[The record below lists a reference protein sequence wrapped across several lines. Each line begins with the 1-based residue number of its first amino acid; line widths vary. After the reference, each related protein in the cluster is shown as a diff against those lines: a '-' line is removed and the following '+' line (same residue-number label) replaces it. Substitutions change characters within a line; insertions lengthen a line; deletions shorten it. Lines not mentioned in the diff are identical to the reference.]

1 MEYFKNIIDII
12 KPQGIIDIIQNQVTI
27 KNNGIELIHIVENKH
42 FVIQS
47 TDCHSFHILRLIA
60 NKIGIV
66 KDTWIRDTII
76 ISNELISEYFIF
88 LKEIFQINFY
98 DYCTI
103 CGIKHDKLGLSYITT
118 CNNTNCITKLYHYPN
133 SNKITDFYKSDSTT
147 LILLI
152 KTLLSTLNHPKV
164 DKIFNPLPLI
174 YSLTDIKSLI
184 PQVPKNLLENKLD
197 ELIQNI
203 SESYD
208 DFYLWKKLDNNL
220 VYALLINA
228 ISNNYYSMYSY
239 RDLVNHDLK
248 KKIIFKDDTTDVLD
262 IEYFNINYS
271 TEIENNIKSKLDDKL
286 KYYYLYHGSPFH
298 CWYSIIKNGLKVM
311 SQTEFMTTGAVY
323 GNGIYLSDQ
332 LQTSCG
338 YARQTP
344 PFNYSMIGLFQI
356 IENPEI
362 HKKTNGIFVV
372 PDEKKLILRT
382 LIKFNKPLISQ
393 IVYNQLNDYF
403 IKQRCIDKNISDIN
417 LIALKNKRLSA
428 ELKLIEKNPEKFKVV
443 SCSDELEMPWI
454 IEIYVSSLIYK
465 LQLQFHNYPLYPP
478 LCKMV
483 DFKQNPKGIID
494 NENKINIQILELGKW
509 SISNKIIEVL
519 NIIQIF
525 LENSY

>member
-12 KPQGIIDIIQNQVTI
+12 KPQGTIDISQNQITI
-27 KNNGIELIHIVENKH
+27 KNNDIELIHIVGNKH
-42 FVIQS
+42 FIIQV
-47 TDCHSFHILRLIA
+47 TDYQSFHILRLIV

-66 KDTWIRDTII
+66 KDTWIHDTIN
-76 ISNELISEYFIF
+76 ISNELISEYFIC

-118 CNNTNCITKLYHYPN
+118 CNNSNCITKLYHYPY

-152 KTLLSTLNHPKV
+152 KTLLSALNHPKL
-164 DKIFNPLPLI
+164 DEIFTSLPLI
-174 YSLTDIKSLI
+174 YSLTDIKTLI
-184 PQVPKNLLENKLD
+184 HQIPKNLLENKLD
-197 ELIQNI
+197 ELIKNI

-248 KKIIFKDDTTDVLD
+248 KKIIFKDDATDVLD
-262 IEYFNINYS
+262 VEYFNINYS

-311 SQTEFMTTGAVY
+311 SQTAFMTSGAAH

-332 LQTSCG
+332 LQMSYG
-338 YARQTP
+338 YAKQTT

-362 HKKTNGIFVV
+362 HKKTSGIFVI

-382 LIKFNKPLISQ
+382 LIKFNKPSISQ
-393 IVYNQLNDYF
+393 IIYNQLNDYF
-403 IKQRCIDKNISDIN
+403 IKQRCIDKNISDKN
-417 LIALKNKRLSA
+417 LVTLKNKRLSA

-443 SCSDELEMPWI
+443 SYSDELEMPWT
-454 IEIYVSSLIYK
+454 IELYVNGLIYK
-465 LQLQFHNYPLYPP
+465 LELQFHNYPLSPP
-478 LCKMV
+478 LCKMR
-483 DFKQNPKGIID
+483 DFKQTPKGIID
-494 NENKINIQILELGKW
+494 KENKINIQILELGKW

-519 NIIQIF
+519 DIIQNF
-525 LENSY
+525 LEKSY